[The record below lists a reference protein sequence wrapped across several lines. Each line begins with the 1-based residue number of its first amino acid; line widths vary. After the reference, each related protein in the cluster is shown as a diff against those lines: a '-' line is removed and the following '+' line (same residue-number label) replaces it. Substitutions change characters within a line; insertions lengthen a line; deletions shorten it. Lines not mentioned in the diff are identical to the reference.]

1 MHIII
6 ETNFNGKGR
15 PILGIDRFAKDP
27 LLYIQQVKGSKI
39 NANMQHRYV
48 SSKQKKQEEMKV
60 EPKEKQHDD
69 RPIKKV
75 RTESVYKSSTEIVD
89 EENEEINEQ
98 KERRD
103 KPFQKMTIEEKL
115 HYLVNRPEYAPRL
128 TCEVKTE
135 KRAYRGIILNYQDE
149 IATIRSGKRKIEIPG
164 TTIKQ
169 IRMLGL

>member
-1 MHIII
+1 M
-6 ETNFNGKGR
+6 R
-15 PILGIDRFAKDP
+15 IDRFAKDP
-27 LLYIQQVKGSKI
+27 LLYIQQVNASKI

-48 SSKQKKQEEMKV
+48 SSKRKKEEEMKV
-60 EPKEKQHDD
+60 NPKEKQLEE
-69 RPIKKV
+69 RPIKRI
-75 RTESVYKSSTEIVD
+75 RTESVYKSSTEIGD
-89 EENEEINEQ
+89 KEKEKEETNEHEQ

-115 HYLVNRPEYAPRL
+115 NYLVNRPEYAPRL

-164 TTIKQ
+164 TTIKH

>member
-1 MHIII
+1 M
-6 ETNFNGKGR
+6 
-15 PILGIDRFAKDP
+15 GIDRFAKDP
-27 LLYIQQVKGSKI
+27 LLYIQQVKASKI

-48 SSKQKKQEEMKV
+48 SSKRKKEEVKV
-60 EPKEKQHDD
+60 DPKEKKQDEK
-69 RPIKKV
+69 PIK
-75 RTESVYKSSTEIVD
+75 RIRSESVYKSSTEIVD
-89 EENEEINEQ
+89 EEKKEIKEHEQ
-98 KERRD
+98 KERGD

-115 HYLVNRPEYAPRL
+115 NYLVNRPEYAPRL

-164 TTIKQ
+164 TTIKH